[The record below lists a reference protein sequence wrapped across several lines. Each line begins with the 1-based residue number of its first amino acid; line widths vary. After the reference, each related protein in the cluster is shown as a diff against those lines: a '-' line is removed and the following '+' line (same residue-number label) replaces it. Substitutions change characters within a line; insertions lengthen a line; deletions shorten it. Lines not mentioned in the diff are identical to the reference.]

1 MQDLPDTPF
10 IIMFFMNAMRLFR
23 FYLFALAL
31 LLLTGC
37 EYGYQLDIENRFE
50 NGIYVWSAQN
60 GLKTFESPTTVEE
73 IHDTWNMSYI
83 EPGQMHSFA
92 SMITGARL
100 TPEEF
105 VDRVFRNQDELM
117 VAIWDAEILKEH
129 WGVGV
134 MADYIIQ
141 RYWLKREDILT
152 EDGKSYKTISFPP
165 NEGMRD
171 VKMEPPFGTFN

>member
-1 MQDLPDTPF
+1 MQDLPDWTF
-10 IIMFFMNAMRLFR
+10 IKVVTINTMRFFR

-31 LLLTGC
+31 PLLVGC

-50 NGIYVWSAQN
+50 NGIYVWSSQN

-73 IHDTWNMSYI
+73 INDTWNLSYI

-92 SMITGARL
+92 FKITGARL

-105 VDRVFRNQDELM
+105 VDRVFRDQDELM
-117 VAIWDAEILKEH
+117 VAIWDAVVLKEH
-129 WGVGV
+129 WGIGN

-141 RYWLKREDILT
+141 RYWLKKEDVLT

-171 VKMEPPFGTFN
+171 VKMEPPFGSFN